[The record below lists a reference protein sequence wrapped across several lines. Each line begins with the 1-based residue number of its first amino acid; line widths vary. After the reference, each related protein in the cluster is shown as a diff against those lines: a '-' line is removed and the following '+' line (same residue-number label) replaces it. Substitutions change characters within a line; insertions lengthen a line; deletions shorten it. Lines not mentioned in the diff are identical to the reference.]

1 MRAFV
6 EADSV
11 VKSKCLDAGLELKRK
26 AEREGKCRIQLC
38 AFAQL
43 AINSSEKDEDD
54 HEIRGLLQTAA
65 AMDEV
70 SGSNSV
76 GL

>member
-6 EADSV
+6 EVDSV
-11 VKSKCLDAGLELKRK
+11 VKSKCLDTGLQLKRK
-26 AEREGKCRIQLC
+26 AQKERRCRIQLC

-43 AINSSEKDEDD
+43 AIFSSEKQEDD
-54 HEIRGLLQTAA
+54 HEIQQLLETAA

-70 SGSNSV
+70 S
-76 GL
+76 